1 MEEGKQTDCEM
12 EIFFMHMFLLS
23 ACHLP
28 LAQELR
34 KHSLVSLALCFHP
47 STSAHLIVFGWI
59 LGMDRSSTLI
69 PHVPFDAVT
78 THSSYSPHW
87 LSLFTQ
93 NWLNCV
99 KRESNTL
106 DIENRRNA
114 LFFFFFFPLMMRE
127 TNRINELL
135 EKLISSLSLSIE

>member
-1 MEEGKQTDCEM
+1 
-12 EIFFMHMFLLS
+12 
-23 ACHLP
+23 
-28 LAQELR
+28 
-34 KHSLVSLALCFHP
+34 
-47 STSAHLIVFGWI
+47 
-59 LGMDRSSTLI
+59 MDRSSTLI

-99 KRESNTL
+99 KKESNTL

-114 LFFFFFFPLMMRE
+114 LFFFFPLMMRE
-127 TNRINELL
+127 INRINELL